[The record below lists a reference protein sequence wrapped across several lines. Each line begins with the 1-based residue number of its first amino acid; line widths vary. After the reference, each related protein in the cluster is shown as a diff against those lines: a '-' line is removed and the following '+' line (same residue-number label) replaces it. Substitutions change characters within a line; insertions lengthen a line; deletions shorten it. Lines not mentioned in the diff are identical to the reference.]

1 VSGRLHIEAIAEA
14 TIAAAGNRNP
24 AGIALCVTDEQGA
37 PVTGIGVAELRVDA
51 MIVGAG
57 GVPVRVV
64 EVAPGRLPGTY
75 LAQVMPIKEET
86 WKPGGHVFAVAVEVG
101 GRRGATLARVVLE

>member
-1 VSGRLHIEAIAEA
+1 MTGRLHLEAIAEA

-24 AGIALCVTDEQGA
+24 AGIALCVTDEHGA
-37 PVTGIGVAELRVDA
+37 PVTGIGPGELRVDA

-64 EVAPGRLPGTY
+64 EVVPGRLAGTY
-75 LAQVMPIKEET
+75 LAQVVPIKEET
-86 WKPGGHVFAVAVEVG
+86 WKPGGHVFAVAIELA
-101 GRRGATLARVVLE
+101 GRRGATLVRVQLG

>member
-1 VSGRLHIEAIAEA
+1 MSRRLVIEAIAEA

-24 AGIALCVTDEQGA
+24 AGIALCVSDEHGA
-37 PVTGIGVAELRVDA
+37 PVTGVGPAELRVDA

-64 EVAPGRLPGTY
+64 EVLPGRLPGTY

-86 WKPGGHVFAVAVEVG
+86 WKPGGHVFAVVVELG
-101 GRRGATLARVVLE
+101 GRRGATLARVVLA